1 MKSFLCELI
10 LGCML
15 TVPVAK
21 SIDELTYGTMLYD
34 YYRDE
39 YAQAL
44 LTTLVAESQGRQ
56 GDNPVRFKLAEGS
69 FAFSDGMYGYADA
82 TFAAVDPA
90 ELTDIDR
97 MRLAFHL
104 AREFYRRQDWP
115 ALAGQLEKIDL
126 GTTWRGREKFHPEVE
141 YMRAELAVHD
151 GDYTRAQHSLE
162 KLEEDNPLRAYG
174 LFNLGVAQKS
184 AGELAAAAATFRQLA
199 AMESYSAEAAD
210 LIQRSKLALAFIA
223 RQQHSVADAAQM
235 LGALPGTGRYRDI
248 AMASYGGLAMENEDF
263 ELAAR
268 IWLTLQEQQYWSSST
283 AQARLGFAA
292 SLEKLASQD
301 MALVAYRAAER
312 SFENRVAKL
321 TSLRTQAED
330 SQWVRGLLLVFSA
343 PDQNKRQMGD
353 LVDRWREQ
361 LGHTDWL
368 KWLATE
374 DTHEVLL
381 EWRELLAMKRWL
393 SHLPERLEAYEELAG
408 EQRRRGAR
416 ARTLLYDQE
425 LLAKRDA
432 LKDQLARL
440 RARLNRWNTTQP
452 EKSVAWMMHL
462 ATPAERAEL
471 TRLAAMR
478 EQITH
483 SMTPLEQ
490 TRWLPRVARL
500 EGIFFWRLADER
512 AQRVRVLEKLLQ
524 ENALELTGLDE
535 RIARVRNAES
545 QFTAGVET
553 DFLAFSDRALSVT
566 DKVDTA
572 LGAREFA
579 LAAQLRRGMAREMK
593 EVQQYLLYTRIA
605 IARTTDRLAAV
616 TTVEG
621 D

>member
-10 LGCML
+10 LSCML
-15 TVPVAK
+15 TVPAAK
-21 SIDELTYGTMLYD
+21 SIDELTYGSMLYD
-34 YYRDE
+34 YYQNE

-56 GDNPVRFKLAEGS
+56 GEDTVRFRLAEGS
-69 FAFSDGMYGYADA
+69 FAFSDAMYGYAEE
-82 TFAAVDPA
+82 TFAEVDPA
-90 ELTDIDR
+90 QLTDLDR

-104 AREFYRRQDWP
+104 AREFYRRQDWQ

-126 GTTWRGREKFHPEVE
+126 GTTWLGREKFHPEVE
-141 YMRAELAVHD
+141 YMRAELAVYS
-151 GDYTRAQHSLE
+151 GDYPRARVALE
-162 KLEEDNPLRAYG
+162 KLDADNPLRAYG
-174 LFNLGVAQKS
+174 LFNLGVAFKS
-184 AGELAAAAATFRQLA
+184 AGDLQAAEATFSKLA
-199 AMESYSAEAAD
+199 AMVAYSAEAED
-210 LIQRSKLALAFIA
+210 LVQRSKLALAFIA
-223 RQQHSVADAAQM
+223 RQQNAVADAAQV
-235 LGALPGTGRYRDI
+235 LGALPGDGRYRDI

-268 IWLTLQEQQYWSSST
+268 IWLTLQEQEYWSSST
-283 AQARLGFAA
+283 AQARLGFPA

-312 SFENRVAKL
+312 SFENRVASL

-368 KWLATE
+368 TWLATE
-374 DTHEVLL
+374 DTHTVLL
-381 EWRELLAMKRWL
+381 EWRELLEMKNWL
-393 SHLPERLEAYEELAG
+393 ARLPEQLGAYEELAG
-408 EQRRRGAR
+408 EQRRRVAS
-416 ARTLLYDQE
+416 ARTLLYDRE

-432 LKDQLARL
+432 LDDQIGRL
-440 RARLNRWNTTQP
+440 QTRVEQWKATQP
-452 EKSVAWMMHL
+452 ENSVAWMMHL

-483 SMTPLEQ
+483 AMAPAEQ
-490 TRWLPRVARL
+490 ARWLPRVARL

-512 AQRVRVLEKLLQ
+512 HKRVRALEKLLD
-524 ENALELTGLDE
+524 ENNVELAAVDE
-535 RIARVRNAES
+535 RTTRVQNAES

-553 DFLAFSDRALSVT
+553 DFLAFSDRALSIT
-566 DKVDTA
+566 DTVDTA
-572 LGAREFA
+572 LDAREFA
-579 LAAQLRRGMAREMK
+579 LAAELRRGMAREMK
-593 EVQQYLLYTRIA
+593 EVQQYLLFTRIA
-605 IARTTDRLAAV
+605 IARATDQLAAV